1 MNMYQNQPDK
11 PANSNPDERSTEFV
25 AVQGG
30 GDTTSASTLLVTA
43 YVGMWVLLL
52 AFIFLSYRR
61 QAKVEARIGELE
73 KALASDNPR

>member
-1 MNMYQNQPDK
+1 MQVN
-11 PANSNPDERSTEFV
+11 PAEKAASTNPNDRSTEFV

-30 GDTTSASTLLVTA
+30 ADTTSAGTLLVSA

-61 QAKVEARIGELE
+61 QAKVENRIGELE
-73 KALASDNPR
+73 KALASDKPR

>member
-1 MNMYQNQPDK
+1 MSTNQEKDPSS
-11 PANSNPDERSTEFV
+11 NSNPSDRSTEFV

-52 AFIFLSYRR
+52 GFIFLSYRR

-73 KALASDNPR
+73 KALDKPS